1 MRLFSVICVAS
12 LLLAGCD
19 GEEPGAGDGDGGD
32 VIVDVD
38 GGAAGDGAV
47 QPASGTAPTGAVA
60 GEVAAGA
67 TNPVAVPA
75 GGVGIWRVET
85 TAGEHVAFRLDFPS
99 ATTGVVMA
107 VVRWDGA
114 APVDLGKT
122 DAGAGLRVLAVL
134 DQGGP
139 RTFWVR
145 IEARAGALSG
155 TLKVTRTPFTEGVR
169 CATDCD
175 RLLQLPLPNDARVDG
190 YDISGAIYRYQFG
203 RRDLVMFL
211 REAGRRMIAAGQV
224 PFLPEDLSQWD
235 GLTPGTDVGATRHA
249 SHQRGK
255 DVDISLY
262 GTDGRAPW
270 RSYCTT
276 RTVSGG
282 RECTPGTRM
291 LFDGYRNARL
301 IGSFFASGRVTMSFL
316 DRELIA
322 ALIPGAMMAAQ
333 DGVVPMA
340 LLPLFSDGTH
350 VQHWPNHDN
359 HVHVRVSETAT
370 TPGTMTQPV
379 SVFEAP

>member
-47 QPASGTAPTGAVA
+47 QPASGTAPTRAVA

-255 DVDISLY
+255 DVDVSLY
-262 GTDGRAPW
+262 GSDGGSAWRSFCTTTSVDGGRACVNGTAKGLDA
-270 RSYCTT
+270 RATARELAGFYE
-276 RTVSGG
+276 GG
-282 RECTPGTRM
+282 
-291 LFDGYRNARL
+291 
-301 IGSFFASGRVTMSFL
+301 IVTMMFL
-316 DRELIA
+316 DQELIELVRPA
-322 ALIPGAMMAAQ
+322 AAPLAK
-333 DGVVPMA
+333 DGVIATSLVP
-340 LLPLFSDGTH
+340 LYSDGTH
-350 VQHWPNHDN
+350 LQHWPNHDN
-359 HVHVRVSETAT
+359 HVHVRVSEAAKLVI
-370 TPGTMTQPV
+370 GVEPV
-379 SVFEAP
+379 EPP